1 MKINDALAGAARTLD
16 IVDCRDGRVLSR
28 EDQVAV
34 ETPVA
39 LVYNGLSHVVMMASP
54 RELEDFALGF
64 SLAEGIVAHPGEI
77 YGIDIV
83 PGEGGVEARIDLASA
98 RFMALKERR
107 RQLAGRTGC
116 GLCGVEQLAE
126 IHRPLPPLPQT
137 QSFSLDALARA
148 LPALQ
153 QVQSLSQATACAHAA
168 GWVTPQGELLHLSED
183 VGRHVALDKLIGAR
197 ARQGWRDGAA
207 VVTSR
212 ASYEMAQKA
221 AAAGI
226 EILIAMSAPT
236 SLAVEMAARYGL
248 TLIGFAGRGRANL
261 YSCPERLC
269 MES

>member
-1 MKINDALAGAARTLD
+1 MKKNEALEHAALELG
-16 IVDCRDGRVLSR
+16 ILDCRDGCAQARQ
-28 EDQVAV
+28 DWVAV

-54 RELEDFALGF
+54 MALEDFALGF
-64 SLAEGIVAHPGEI
+64 SLAEGIIAHPGEI
-77 YGIDIV
+77 YGVDIL
-83 PGEGGVEARIDLASA
+83 PGERGVEVHIELASA

-126 IHRPLPPLPQT
+126 IHRPLPPLPVT

-153 QVQSLSQATACAHAA
+153 QAQSLSQATACAHAA

-236 SLAVEMAARYGL
+236 SLAVEMAARYSL

-261 YSCPERLC
+261 YSCPERLR
-269 MES
+269 M